1 MRIGRKMLALLL
13 SVLMVMSLLP
23 TAFAASPAPLTITQ
37 VSVEHFENGQDA
49 HVELKAA
56 NSSSKAVTADL
67 ILALYDSDGTMRDYA
82 YVRDM
87 IPQSGERTWGAGLS
101 IPASGSFSMKAF
113 AWDSFTSQDLLS
125 NVLEIDPA
133 VQPDPED
140 IAEKVDGALK
150 KTGAYILGQVAEPG
164 VASIGGDWTVLGL
177 VRGGVK
183 VPEGYY
189 DGYYAKVQKTVQ
201 NAQGILDQHKYTE
214 NSRVILGLTAI
225 GKDAKAVGGYDL
237 TAALANYDQTVW
249 QGING
254 PIFALLALDSH
265 HYEIGQNTDVE
276 MQATRQQYV
285 DYILN
290 KQTND
295 GGWALG
301 GGKADPDMTG
311 MALQALAPYQSQEK
325 VKQAI
330 GKALT
335 CLSQM
340 QGADGGYKS
349 WGTANVESNCQVI
362 VGLTALGIDPH
373 TDPRFI
379 KGENSLVDAFFSFA
393 NEDGSFNH
401 TTSTNLMASEQAL
414 YTLAALHR
422 FYSKETSLY
431 DMSDVVLEGG
441 GQQPGE
447 QVGTV
452 TLSIEKRT
460 IGKGDVLSPT
470 EVALYEGDSA
480 WTLLKREMDARK
492 YDYSATENVQYES
505 VYISSIEGDG
515 EFNHGS
521 GSGWMYCVND
531 VFPEFGLSKCVLK
544 DGDVLRVRYTT
555 DYGSD
560 VRIALVERLKTVVS
574 EAEETL
580 SGGSYTQESEKNL
593 QDALNAANK
602 IIKDENYQNADT
614 KEELEISAQ
623 IAAVNAAV
631 KALEKDDGTEPPAS
645 GDIPA
650 DWENDIWLNSDF
662 QRLSVGGTY
671 NIYARRLPEL
681 VKDPINNTGLT
692 LPPMHYE
699 IVEGNDVVSVDQDGM
714 VTALKEGVAV
724 IRVRYDEVK
733 PEWSDTT
740 YGACS
745 PVNYAYMTVEVNN
758 DPADVPIVS
767 DLDRLNQD
775 EQNVYHT
782 KGTTFDTVYFT
793 EGDSVPYTFTAE
805 AGGAELDVT
814 CNGKTVTGKD
824 GTYTANLENRTNVI
838 QITATKDG
846 KTIMQAYSI
855 DARKIEITV
864 KNQTSPGEALQAG
877 DTAAI
882 SFKGIVIPV
891 SKLATIYNP
900 CFGGGAWGNT
910 ASGVQY
916 TVNGE
921 DVFGRCSQWDLA
933 TKNTITYTFKTAG
946 TYAFTDGCID
956 MWWWG
961 SEPGTHQT
969 MTGPGDANLNAD
981 TLHAKMGMMPNF
993 TIPVAEAA
1001 NRPATSVEVSPATA
1015 TGELKGDQNTIQ
1027 LTAAVL
1033 PQGATNKNVTW
1044 SSSDD
1049 EIAAV
1054 DDAGLVR
1061 CKAVGEAVITATTV
1075 DGEFTDSATITV
1087 VEELPANDGE
1097 RAALRG
1103 LIAEVDLLNEA
1114 EYTADSWNALQ
1125 ETKKKAKT
1133 VLDDTQALK
1142 AAVDEA
1148 YAALEQAKKELV
1160 ASELRLDVNI
1170 SPRVIHPGDTVT
1182 VTLGGLPTPQPD
1194 TSFWVNTKKTIY
1206 SSNIPEVTEVTSE
1219 EGKDNGELLQTLTFT
1234 VPESTTP
1241 GEYRLTDG
1249 KIYCQWV
1256 VFPQPM
1262 MTEEKDYYTG
1272 QMPEIRIEVTAE
1284 AQEGQVIIS
1293 ESDLDANDY
1302 EIYYHVAD
1310 VDYVY
1315 QGQTVD
1321 FISETQFTAGG
1332 KTYDLKNKQITVDVQ
1347 VAGDT
1352 ATITLNGVRTPVEQ
1366 ISGEW
1371 NVYAGGTVQ
1380 LVYQTDIDAQSV
1392 VRSEEGSSLKNTL
1405 TITGLTSGIYHL
1417 TGGTIYE
1424 KANQWSPG
1432 HNFGDGAGVVTEGF
1446 FGVLPDITIVVP

>member
-1 MRIGRKMLALLL
+1 MLALLL

-56 NSSSKAVTADL
+56 NSSSKVVTADL

-87 IPQSGERTWGAGLS
+87 IPQSGECTWGAGLS
-101 IPASGSFSMKAF
+101 IPATGSFSMKAF

-133 VQPDPED
+133 VQPEPED

-189 DGYYAKVQKTVQ
+189 DGYYAKVQETVR

-295 GGWALG
+295 GGWALS

-340 QGADGGYKS
+340 QGTDGGYKS

-393 NEDGSFNH
+393 NENGSFNH

-431 DMSDVVLEGG
+431 DMSDVVLEG
-441 GQQPGE
+441 
-447 QVGTV
+447 
-452 TLSIEKRT
+452 
-460 IGKGDVLSPT
+460 
-470 EVALYEGDSA
+470 
-480 WTLLKREMDARK
+480 
-492 YDYSATENVQYES
+492 
-505 VYISSIEGDG
+505 DG

-531 VFPEFGLSKCVLK
+531 IFPEFGLSKCVLK

-560 VRIALVERLKTVVS
+560 VRTALVERLKTVVS

-645 GDIPA
+645 RDIPD

-671 NIYARRLPEL
+671 DIYARRLPEL
-681 VKDPINNTGLT
+681 VKDPINNSDLT

-699 IVEGNDVVSVDQDGM
+699 IVEGNDVVSVDKDGT
-714 VTALKEGVAV
+714 VAALKEGVAV

-758 DPADVPIVS
+758 DPADVNIVS
-767 DLDRLNQD
+767 DLNRLNQD
-775 EQNVYHT
+775 EQKVYHT

-793 EGDSVPYTFTAE
+793 EGDSVPYTFAAE
-805 AGGAELDVT
+805 AEGAELEVT
-814 CNGKTVTGKD
+814 CNGKAVTGND
-824 GTYTANLENRTNVI
+824 GTYTADLENRTNVI
-838 QITATKDG
+838 QITAAKDG

-864 KNQTSPGEALQAG
+864 ENQTSPGEPLQAG

-993 TIPVAEAA
+993 TISVAEAE

-1015 TGELKGDQNTIQ
+1015 TGELNGNQNTIQ

-1044 SSSDD
+1044 SSSNND
-1049 EIAAV
+1049 IAAV
-1054 DDAGLVR
+1054 DDAGLVV
-1061 CKAVGEAVITATTV
+1061 CKAVGKAVITATTV
-1075 DGEFTDSATITV
+1075 DGKLTDSATITV
-1087 VEELPANDGE
+1087 VEELPADDGE

-1103 LIAEVDLLNEA
+1103 LIAEVNLLKEA

-1125 ETKKKAKT
+1125 EAKEKAKT
-1133 VLDDTQALK
+1133 VLDDAQALK
-1142 AAVDEA
+1142 ATVDEA
-1148 YAALEQAKKELV
+1148 YAALERAKEALV
-1160 ASELRLDVNI
+1160 ASELRLDVTI

-1182 VTLGGLPTPQPD
+1182 VTLGDLPIPTTDMPYIASRITKYTCSIPNM
-1194 TSFWVNTKKTIY
+1194 TSVESENG
-1206 SSNIPEVTEVTSE
+1206 SS
-1219 EGKDNGELLQTLTFT
+1219 DGEKIRTLTFT
-1234 VPESTTP
+1234 VPAETEP
-1241 GEYRLTDG
+1241 GTYRLTG
-1249 KIYCQWV
+1249 GYV
-1256 VFPQPM
+1256 VLRAGYSPQFGVSDTNFYM
-1262 MTEEKDYYTG
+1262 D
-1272 QMPEIRIEVTAE
+1272 QMPEIEFEVTAE

-1302 EIYYHVAD
+1302 ETYYHVAG
-1310 VDYVY
+1310 VNYLY
-1315 QGQTVD
+1315 KGQPVE

-1332 KTYDLKNKQITVDVQ
+1332 ETYNLKNKQITVDVQ

-1352 ATITLNGVRTPVEQ
+1352 ATITLDGVSTPVGS
-1366 ISGEW
+1366 ISGTW
-1371 NVYAGGTVQ
+1371 NSTFGGTVQ
-1380 LVYQTDIDAQSV
+1380 LVYQTDIDGQSE
-1392 VRSEEGSSLKNTL
+1392 VRSEAGSSLKNTL
-1405 TITGLTSGIYHL
+1405 TISELASGTYHL
-1417 TGGTIYE
+1417 SGGTIYE
-1424 KANQWSPG
+1424 KANEWSPG
-1432 HNFGDGAGVVTEGF
+1432 HNFGDGKDEVTEGF
-1446 FGVLPDITIVVP
+1446 FGVLPGITIVVP